1 MKINEK
7 DIYNFLKLYN
17 HKISSHLIACSLVF
31 QLSGRMRY
39 SLLCMLILSC
49 NTAFSTINVKKHP
62 SWSLLEQNNCGNSN
76 SDRIIGGKN
85 ASLGAYPWIARIG
98 YSMPNVNDLSYS
110 CGGTIINRRY
120 VVTAAHCV
128 VNLPEYFKVDGVRL
142 GEHNILTDP
151 DCEQGYCAE
160 PVQDFLPES
169 IIVHESYNKPE
180 FKNDIAI
187 IRLNKPVIYNEH
199 VKPICMMNDE
209 LLSKDFVGETAEVAG
224 WGIFDIN
231 DPKPSTIL
239 QTVKLPIVKMDRC
252 VMAFRRYA
260 EISEDRQM
268 CVGGVPGR
276 DSCGGDSGG
285 PLMQVNSL
293 NGPPKYYFIGIVSF
307 GQKSC
312 GVSETPAIYSRVAA
326 YTTWILNTM
335 HPLHQLNTQHHRAI
349 FLHVHRG
356 IYMNHFAE
364 ARQCVHSYLQLEQ
377 LNIKWKQFLPRIFR
391 IHNRAFPFFTIIR
404 LIITKLNN
412 SIMSTSIFLVSLKF
426 LTLLI
431 ISINAQY
438 QSPRD
443 QCTVDSQVGTC
454 INARD
459 CTLVSNILQQ
469 SREQAINYLRRNHCG
484 FEGSNP
490 LVCCVNSASISTRPN
505 GVVTNPGTTSDPS
518 WNSESSSSPIENFQI
533 DLANNPLLSNDCGR
547 DLSQR
552 IVGGERTDLDE
563 FPWMALVEYQKP
575 NGRTTACGGVL
586 ISKRYILTA
595 AHCVKGKDLPAT
607 WRLSSVRLGEYN
619 TDTDKDCVP
628 DSENSEICADDP
640 ITVGVE
646 EQIAHENYRPTSR
659 DQRYDIALL
668 RLSRDV
674 PFTRYIQPIC
684 LPSNSSLGG
693 KLFVAGWGKTE
704 TSSASNIKLKLAL
717 PLAEKS
723 LCDQTY
729 VSAGVRLGLGQICA
743 GGQKGKDSCRGDSG
757 GPLMAL
763 ERIADGTGKWTAV
776 GVVSFG
782 PSPCGMQGW
791 PGVYT
796 KVSDFVPWILNNMR
810 R

>member
-1 MKINEK
+1 M
-7 DIYNFLKLYN
+7 
-17 HKISSHLIACSLVF
+17 
-31 QLSGRMRY
+31 QY
-39 SLLCMLILSC
+39 SLLYMLVLSC
-49 NTAFSTINVKKHP
+49 NTAFSTINITKHP

-98 YSMPNVNDLSYS
+98 YSKPNTNGLSYR
-110 CGGTIINRRY
+110 CGGTIINRQY

-128 VNLPEYFKVDGVRL
+128 VNLPENFKVGGVRL
-142 GEHNILTDP
+142 GEHNILTNP

-169 IIVHESYNKPE
+169 VIVHENYNKPE

-187 IRLNKPVIYNEH
+187 IRLNKPVIYN
-199 VKPICMMNDE
+199 D
-209 LLSKDFVGETAEVAG
+209 
-224 WGIFDIN
+224 

-239 QTVKLPIVKMDRC
+239 QTVKLPIVKMDGC
-252 VMAFRRYA
+252 IMAFRRYA
-260 EISEDRQM
+260 EVSEDQQM
-268 CVGGVPGR
+268 CVGGVPGH
-276 DSCGGDSGG
+276 DSCSGDSGG

-307 GQKSC
+307 GTKSC
-312 GVSETPAIYSRVAA
+312 GTFKTPAIYSKVAA
-326 YTTWILNTM
+326 YITWILNTM
-335 HPLHQLNTQHHRAI
+335 HP
-349 FLHVHRG
+349 
-356 IYMNHFAE
+356 
-364 ARQCVHSYLQLEQ
+364 
-377 LNIKWKQFLPRIFR
+377 
-391 IHNRAFPFFTIIR
+391 
-404 LIITKLNN
+404 
-412 SIMSTSIFLVSLKF
+412 
-426 LTLLI
+426 
-431 ISINAQY
+431 
-438 QSPRD
+438 D

-469 SREQAINYLRRNHCG
+469 SREQAIDYLRRNHCG

-505 GVVTNPGTTSDPS
+505 GVETNPGSTSDPS
-518 WNSESSSSPIENFQI
+518 WNSESSPSPIENFQI
-533 DLANNPLLSNDCGR
+533 DLANNPLLSNNCGR

-586 ISKRYILTA
+586 ISKRYVLTA
-595 AHCVKGKDLPAT
+595 AHCVKGKDLPAN

-619 TDTDKDCVP
+619 TDTERDCVP
-628 DSENSEICADDP
+628 D
-640 ITVGVE
+640 E

-668 RLSRDV
+668 RLSHDV

-743 GGQKGKDSCRGDSG
+743 GGQRGKDSCRGDSG

>member
-1 MKINEK
+1 
-7 DIYNFLKLYN
+7 
-17 HKISSHLIACSLVF
+17 
-31 QLSGRMRY
+31 
-39 SLLCMLILSC
+39 
-49 NTAFSTINVKKHP
+49 
-62 SWSLLEQNNCGNSN
+62 
-76 SDRIIGGKN
+76 
-85 ASLGAYPWIARIG
+85 
-98 YSMPNVNDLSYS
+98 MPNANDLSYR
-110 CGGTIINRRY
+110 CGGTIISRRY

-128 VNLPEYFKVDGVRL
+128 VNLPENFKVGGVRL

-160 PVQDFLPES
+160 SVQDFLPES
-169 IIVHESYNKPE
+169 VIVHESYNKPE
-180 FKNDIAI
+180 YKNDIAI
-187 IRLNKPVIYNEH
+187 IRLNKPVIYN
-199 VKPICMMNDE
+199 D
-209 LLSKDFVGETAEVAG
+209 
-224 WGIFDIN
+224 
-231 DPKPSTIL
+231 DPKPSMIL
-239 QTVKLPIVKMDRC
+239 QTVKLPIVEMDGC
-252 VMAFRRYA
+252 VIAFKRYA
-260 EISEDRQM
+260 EVSEDQQM
-268 CVGGVPGR
+268 CVGGVPGH

-293 NGPPKYYFIGIVSF
+293 NGPPKYYFVGIVSF
-307 GQKSC
+307 GAKSC
-312 GVSETPAIYSRVAA
+312 GASKTPAVYSRVAA
-326 YTTWILNTM
+326 YTTWILNTI
-335 HPLHQLNTQHHRAI
+335 HPP
-349 FLHVHRG
+349 G
-356 IYMNHFAE
+356 
-364 ARQCVHSYLQLEQ
+364 
-377 LNIKWKQFLPRIFR
+377 
-391 IHNRAFPFFTIIR
+391 
-404 LIITKLNN
+404 
-412 SIMSTSIFLVSLKF
+412 
-426 LTLLI
+426 
-431 ISINAQY
+431 
-438 QSPRD
+438 D

-454 INARD
+454 IKARD

-490 LVCCVNSASISTRPN
+490 LVCCVNSESISTPPS
-505 GVVTNPGTTSDPS
+505 VVTNPTLNPNR
-518 WNSESSSSPIENFQI
+518 NSESSSSPIENFQV
-533 DLANNPLLSNDCGR
+533 DLTNNPLLSNDCGR

-552 IVGGERTDLDE
+552 IIGGEIAELDE

-586 ISKRYILTA
+586 ISKRYVLTA
-595 AHCVKGKDLPAT
+595 AHCVKGKDLPTT

-619 TDTDKDCVP
+619 TDTERDCVA
-628 DSENSEICADDP
+628 DSETTEICADDP

-674 PFTRYIQPIC
+674 QFTSYVQPIC
-684 LPSNSSLGG
+684 LPSSSSLGG
-693 KLFVAGWGKTE
+693 RLIVAGWGKTE

-723 LCDQTY
+723 QCDQTY
-729 VSAGVRLGLGQICA
+729 SSAGVRLGLGQICA

-757 GPLMAL
+757 GPLMSL
-763 ERIADGTGKWTAV
+763 ERIPNGTGKWTAV

>member
-1 MKINEK
+1 M
-7 DIYNFLKLYN
+7 
-17 HKISSHLIACSLVF
+17 
-31 QLSGRMRY
+31 QY
-39 SLLCMLILSC
+39 SLLYILVLSC
-49 NTAFSTINVKKHP
+49 NTAFSTINVRQHP

-98 YSMPNVNDLSYS
+98 YSMPNANDLSYR

-128 VNLPEYFKVDGVRL
+128 VNLPENFKVGGVRL

-151 DCEQGYCAE
+151 DCEQEYCAE

-169 IIVHESYNKPE
+169 IIVHKNYNKPE

-199 VKPICMMNDE
+199 VKPICIMNGE
-209 LLSKDFVGETAEVAG
+209 LLNKNFVGETAEVAG

-239 QTVKLPIVKMDRC
+239 QTVKLPIVKIDEC
-252 VMAFRRYA
+252 VVAYKRYA
-260 EISEDRQM
+260 EISEDQQM
-268 CVGGVPGR
+268 CVGGVPGH

-307 GQKSC
+307 GAKLC
-312 GVSETPAIYSRVAA
+312 GASKTPAIYSRVAA
-326 YTTWILNTM
+326 YITWILNTM
-335 HPLHQLNTQHHRAI
+335 HP
-349 FLHVHRG
+349 
-356 IYMNHFAE
+356 
-364 ARQCVHSYLQLEQ
+364 
-377 LNIKWKQFLPRIFR
+377 
-391 IHNRAFPFFTIIR
+391 
-404 LIITKLNN
+404 
-412 SIMSTSIFLVSLKF
+412 
-426 LTLLI
+426 
-431 ISINAQY
+431 
-438 QSPRD
+438 D

-490 LVCCVNSASISTRPN
+490 LVCCVNTASISTRPS
-505 GVVTNPGTTSDPS
+505 GVLTNPGTTSNPNR
-518 WNSESSSSPIENFQI
+518 NSESSSSPIENVQI
-533 DLANNPLLSNDCGR
+533 DLANNPLLSNECGR

-586 ISKRYILTA
+586 ISKRYVLTA
-595 AHCVKGKDLPAT
+595 AHCVKGKDLPAN

-619 TDTDKDCVP
+619 TDTERDCIP
-628 DSENSEICADDP
+628 DGQNSEICADDP

-646 EQIAHENYRPTSR
+646 EQIAHENYQPTSR
-659 DQRYDIALL
+659 NQRYDIALL
-668 RLSRDV
+668 RLSHDV

-717 PLAEKS
+717 PLAEQS

-743 GGQKGKDSCRGDSG
+743 GGQRGKDSCRGDSG

>member
-1 MKINEK
+1 
-7 DIYNFLKLYN
+7 
-17 HKISSHLIACSLVF
+17 
-31 QLSGRMRY
+31 
-39 SLLCMLILSC
+39 
-49 NTAFSTINVKKHP
+49 
-62 SWSLLEQNNCGNSN
+62 
-76 SDRIIGGKN
+76 
-85 ASLGAYPWIARIG
+85 
-98 YSMPNVNDLSYS
+98 
-110 CGGTIINRRY
+110 
-120 VVTAAHCV
+120 
-128 VNLPEYFKVDGVRL
+128 
-142 GEHNILTDP
+142 
-151 DCEQGYCAE
+151 
-160 PVQDFLPES
+160 
-169 IIVHESYNKPE
+169 
-180 FKNDIAI
+180 
-187 IRLNKPVIYNEH
+187 
-199 VKPICMMNDE
+199 
-209 LLSKDFVGETAEVAG
+209 
-224 WGIFDIN
+224 
-231 DPKPSTIL
+231 
-239 QTVKLPIVKMDRC
+239 MDRC
-252 VMAFRRYA
+252 VMAFRRNA

-285 PLMQVNSL
+285 LLMQVNSL

-312 GVSETPAIYSRVAA
+312 GVSETHAIYSRVAA

-335 HPLHQLNTQHHRAI
+335 HP
-349 FLHVHRG
+349 
-356 IYMNHFAE
+356 
-364 ARQCVHSYLQLEQ
+364 
-377 LNIKWKQFLPRIFR
+377 
-391 IHNRAFPFFTIIR
+391 IR

-443 QCTVDSQVGTC
+443 QCTVNSQVGTC

-490 LVCCVNSASISTRPN
+490 LVCCVNSANISTRPN